1 MKGNR
6 NEKKQKGNRGEWRD
20 TALTIFCRKLSYW
33 GVTKLPS
40 KLELSYLHYILIY

>member
-20 TALTIFCRKLSYW
+20 TALVVFCPDTELLGSA
-33 GVTKLPS
+33 
-40 KLELSYLHYILIY
+40 KLE